1 MFSDEGENHVNIR
14 QVFVVLTPTGFKKH
28 LLASDTSI
36 GEIIKKYF
44 IQIEKLYRL
53 CLLTKVKK
61 DDLRG
66 IRELILQDLEDEG
79 IDDYFT
85 RTLVKL

>member
-1 MFSDEGENHVNIR
+1 MD
-14 QVFVVLTPTGFKKH
+14 
-28 LLASDTSI
+28 SDTVV
-36 GEIIKKYF
+36 GGVIKKYF

-61 DDLRG
+61 NDVDG
-66 IRELILQDLEDEG
+66 IKELILQDLVNEG

-85 RTLVKL
+85 RTLVDL